1 MLLQV
6 KLSVRRRTVRSAL
19 KSTLVCK
26 VVSFV
31 ALAL

>member
-1 MLLQV
+1 MLLQE

-26 VVSFV
+26 LASFV

>member
-6 KLSVRRRTVRSAL
+6 KLSVRRRTVRNAL

-26 VVSFV
+26 LASFV